1 MPESPST
8 RLVWHRLEAVDYMLS
23 DLVDA
28 LVLLHNVGVIEE
40 DELKRLVEKAAKMF
54 PLRATEEEIAAER
67 AAEQAGDWTVLTTVD
82 VDGHLTVNAH
92 HADGSEVVD
101 ISDEYGDDGFK
112 ARLTTHKIEDDYRAA
127 KRDGDWVRED
137 FDPHSELTKER
148 DGYRADAEAE
158 RRRQDL
164 WGY

>member
-1 MPESPST
+1 MPEDLRT
-8 RLVWHRLEAVDYMLS
+8 QVVWHTVESVDYMLS

-28 LVLLHNVGVIEE
+28 VVLLHNVGVIEE

-67 AAEQAGDWTVLTTVD
+67 AA
-82 VDGHLTVNAH
+82 
-92 HADGSEVVD
+92 
-101 ISDEYGDDGFK
+101 DE
-112 ARLTTHKIEDDYRAA
+112 RAA
-127 KRDGDWVRED
+127 KRAGDWVRED

-148 DGYRADAEAE
+148 DGARADAEAE

-164 WGY
+164 WGS

>member
-23 DLVDA
+23 ALVDA
-28 LVLLHNVGVIEE
+28 LVLVHNVGVIEE

-67 AAEQAGDWTVLTTVD
+67 AAEQA
-82 VDGHLTVNAH
+82 
-92 HADGSEVVD
+92 ADE
-101 ISDEYGDDGFK
+101 
-112 ARLTTHKIEDDYRAA
+112 RAA
-127 KRDGDWVRED
+127 KRAADWVRED

-148 DGYRADAEAE
+148 DGARADAEAE

>member
-28 LVLLHNVGVIEE
+28 LVLVHNVGVIEE

-54 PLRATEEEIAAER
+54 PLRATEEETAAER
-67 AAEQAGDWTVLTTVD
+67 AAEQA
-82 VDGHLTVNAH
+82 
-92 HADGSEVVD
+92 ADE
-101 ISDEYGDDGFK
+101 
-112 ARLTTHKIEDDYRAA
+112 RAA
-127 KRDGDWVRED
+127 ERAGDWVRED
-137 FDPHSELTKER
+137 FDEWSELTKER
-148 DGYRADAEAE
+148 DGARADAEAE

-164 WGY
+164 WGS

>member
-28 LVLLHNVGVIEE
+28 LVLLHNVGVIDD
-40 DELKRLVEKAAKMF
+40 DEQRRLVEKAAKMF

-67 AAEQAGDWTVLTTVD
+67 AAEQAGDW
-82 VDGHLTVNAH
+82 
-92 HADGSEVVD
+92 
-101 ISDEYGDDGFK
+101 
-112 ARLTTHKIEDDYRAA
+112 
-127 KRDGDWVRED
+127 VRED
-137 FDPHSELTKER
+137 FDEWSELTKER
-148 DGYRADAEAE
+148 DGARADAEAE

-164 WGY
+164 WGS